1 MAPVMEQQ
9 PRWAEMCARI
19 LQQCESIRGGREK
32 LASFLGV
39 HPTEL
44 AYWVAGRSGGP
55 SREVFEKAVGLIL
68 DEHDRRAQ
76 LAERQGPTPRR
87 RRSDLGGNG
96 GNPG

>member
-1 MAPVMEQQ
+1 MPPPAMEQQ

-19 LQQCESIRGGREK
+19 LQQCEALRGGREK

-68 DEHDRRAQ
+68 EEHDRRAKAQ
-76 LAERQGPTPRR
+76 EERGPLPRR
-87 RRSDLGGNG
+87 RRGDLGNG
-96 GNPG
+96 DKP

>member
-32 LASFLGV
+32 LAAFLGV

-76 LAERQGPTPRR
+76 VAERQGPPPRR